1 MLMGLKVSTLVPKCI
16 FYRSGLTGGWG
27 KWDPMELKP

>member
-1 MLMGLKVSTLVPKCI
+1 MLTGPKVSKLVPKCV
-16 FYRSGLTGGWG
+16 FYRSGLTEKWG